1 MQFTRTLSGK
11 DFHEMFLVAT
21 EWLEKSVADVNAL
34 NVFPVPDGDTGTNML
49 LTMHSALDEVKDP
62 SAATVAEV
70 AKTMSRGALMG
81 ARGNSGVILSQII
94 AGLSRSLEEVETC
107 DGRCIAKAFEQASIT
122 AYKGISNPV
131 EGTILTVI
139 KDVAKAAKAKS
150 LNGTSDIVSIME
162 EAVTAA
168 SESVANTPALLKVL
182 REAGVVDAGGQGLCI
197 ILDGALR
204 YLKGEADAMQ
214 FRKPQ
219 IIPSKV
225 PLTPHSITT
234 PESICDDEVP
244 FGYCTNLL
252 LKGQSLDV
260 EKITTKLKKRGES
273 LVVVGDDKTIRI
285 HVHTLD
291 PGWVIG
297 YLTTLGTLD
306 NVHIQNMDEQ
316 HEDFIEMQKEKA
328 PAGGI
333 SMVAVVAGD
342 GFAEVFS
349 SLGVSF
355 IVPGGQTMNPSTKDI
370 FQAVEKCAAEN
381 IIILPNNKNIILAA
395 EQVKKLTE
403 KNIHVVPSK
412 TMPQGIAALLA
423 FDYDADFDTNH
434 KLMSEAINSV
444 ATIEITQAVRSTQVN
459 GLDIQKKQYISILD
473 GQIISADG
481 SLQNS
486 LNQAFEQIDISAAE
500 VVTVYYGESEDGA
513 GAESVSASITGK
525 YPHLQAEIIKG
536 GQRHYNY
543 ILSLE

>member
-1 MQFTRTLSGK
+1 MQLNRNLTGK
-11 DFHEMFLVAT
+11 DFHEMFTVAT
-21 EWLEKSVADVNAL
+21 DWLEKSVAEVNAL

-49 LTMHSALDEVKDP
+49 LTMHSALDEVKNP
-62 SAATVAEV
+62 ASATVAEV
-70 AKTMSRGALMG
+70 SKFMSRGALMG

-94 AGLSRSLEEVETC
+94 AGISRGLEHKETC
-107 DGRCIAKAFEQASIT
+107 DGQCMATAFEQASIT

-139 KDVAKAAKAKS
+139 KDVAKAVKAKT
-150 LNGTSDIVSIME
+150 LTDTSDIVSLME

-168 SESVANTPALLKVL
+168 GESVANTPTLLKVL

-219 IIPSKV
+219 IISSKI
-225 PLTPHSITT
+225 PLSPHSITS
-234 PESICDDEVP
+234 PESICDDEIP
-244 FGYCTNLL
+244 YGYCTNLL
-252 LKGQSLDV
+252 IKGQMLDV
-260 EKITTKLKKRGES
+260 EKITDKLKKRGES

-285 HVHTLD
+285 HIHTLD
-291 PGWVIG
+291 PGWVIS

-306 NVHIQNMDEQ
+306 NVNIQNMDEQ
-316 HEDFIEMQKEKA
+316 HEGFIEMQKDKS
-328 PAGGI
+328 PSGSI

-349 SLGVSF
+349 SLGVSH

-370 FQAVEKCAAEN
+370 FQAVEKCTGEN
-381 IIILPNNKNIILAA
+381 IIILPNNKNIILSA
-395 EQVKKLTE
+395 EQVQKLT
-403 KNIHVVPSK
+403 KKKVLVVPAK

-423 FDYDADFDTNH
+423 FDYDADFETNH
-434 KLMSEAINSV
+434 RLMSEALDSV
-444 ATIEITQAVRSTQVN
+444 KTIEVTRAVRSTQVN
-459 GLDIQKKQYISILD
+459 GLNIQKKQFISILD
-473 GQIISADG
+473 GQIVSASNDLLV
-481 SLQNS
+481 SLD
-486 LNQAFEQIDISAAE
+486 QALVKFDISEAE
-500 VVTVYYGESEDGA
+500 VATIYYGEGEDES
-513 GAESVSASITGK
+513 GAESVSASIAAK
-525 YPHLQAEIIKG
+525 YPHLQFEIIKG

>member
-1 MQFTRTLSGK
+1 MQLNRNLTGK
-11 DFHEMFLVAT
+11 DFHEMFAVAT
-21 EWLEKSVADVNAL
+21 DWLEKSVAEVNAL

-62 SAATVAEV
+62 ANATVAEV
-70 AKTMSRGALMG
+70 SKSMSRGALMG

-94 AGLSRSLEEVETC
+94 AGISRGLEHQETC
-107 DGRCIAKAFEQASIT
+107 DGQCIATAFEQASIT

-139 KDVAKAAKAKS
+139 KDVAKAAKTKT
-150 LNGTSDIVSIME
+150 LNGTSDIVAIME
-162 EAVTAA
+162 EVVTAA
-168 SESVANTPALLKVL
+168 GESVANTPTLLKVL

-219 IIPSKV
+219 IIPSRI
-225 PLTPHSITT
+225 PLTPHSITS
-234 PESICDDEVP
+234 PESICDDEIP

-252 LKGQSLDV
+252 IKGQMLDV
-260 EKITTKLKKRGES
+260 EKITDKLKKRGES

-285 HVHTLD
+285 HIHTLD
-291 PGWVIG
+291 PGWVIS

-316 HEDFIEMQKEKA
+316 HEDFIEMQKDKS
-328 PAGGI
+328 PSGSI

-349 SLGVSF
+349 SLGVSH

-370 FQAVEKCAAEN
+370 YQAVEKCTGEN
-381 IIILPNNKNIILAA
+381 VIILPNNKNIILSA
-395 EQVKKLTE
+395 EQVQKLT
-403 KNIHVVPSK
+403 KKKVLVVPTK
-412 TMPQGIAALLA
+412 TMPQGIAALLS
-423 FDYDADFDTNH
+423 FDYDADFETNH
-434 KLMSEAINSV
+434 KLMSEALNSV
-444 ATIEITQAVRSTQVN
+444 KTIEVTRAVRSTQVN
-459 GLDIQKKQYISILD
+459 GLDIKKKQFISILD
-473 GQIISADG
+473 GQIISASND
-481 SLQNS
+481 LLDS
-486 LNQAFEQIDISAAE
+486 LNWALEYFDTPEAE
-500 VVTVYYGESEDGA
+500 VVTIYYGEGEDES
-513 GAESVSASITGK
+513 GAESVSASIAAK
-525 YPHLQAEIIKG
+525 FPHLQFEIIKG